1 VPFPD
6 EALLEPPEEQDC
18 VVIHGVH

>member
-1 VPFPD
+1 MPFPD